1 MEERPYFSF
10 VLVIQFLFS
19 QWQSTLVHTN
29 EVGFDEQGLLLEL
42 QLLLGETFASKTDGE
57 VDTIVAGA
65 SKPCRP

>member
-1 MEERPYFSF
+1 M
-10 VLVIQFLFS
+10 FS
-19 QWQSTLVHTN
+19 QWQSTRVHTN

-57 VDTIVAGA
+57 VDAIVAGA

>member
-1 MEERPYFSF
+1 M
-10 VLVIQFLFS
+10 FS
-19 QWQSTLVHTN
+19 QWQSTRVHTN